1 VYPPGRYYPWK
12 GREYLGSKGP
22 MKIPE
27 TFLFGPRRAWRS
39 FSDPKQVPKQK
50 KAINTYPYFFPKK
63 YKKTQNRQV
72 FCSFTKDQLK
82 KEKFKWFLPQLLVA
96 KL

>member
-1 VYPPGRYYPWK
+1 VYPPGGYYTWK

-22 MKIPE
+22 MKIPV
-27 TFLFGPRRAWRS
+27 TFLFGSRRAWRS

-63 YKKTQNRQV
+63 YKKISKQA
-72 FCSFTKDQLK
+72 SFLQFYKRPIK
-82 KEKFKWFLPQLLVA
+82 KGKM
-96 KL
+96 